1 MSTAARHPGIR
12 KVTTKGG
19 ETRYRLIIDM
29 GRKPDGSR
37 DQRCETFTRL
47 GDAKARQG
55 KIIADRKAG
64 TLVKPTKVTLAKAI
78 DDWLA
83 GRLNLRPAA
92 RRSPVVHRQPGPG
105 PGPARSRPGPEP
117 HQGPPGR
124 SGDRAPRLWPAGR
137 QRPADRPQPPEY
149 QPHADPARGSAGLSG
164 PGWPVARNVARQ
176 VERPKQTRREM
187 QTWTADQAGRFLEA
201 VADDRLAPAWQLS
214 LYGLRRGEIL
224 GLCWKDIDLDARTLT
239 IRLARTS
246 VAGEVLE
253 GEPKTERSKRTL
265 PLDDGLVAAL
275 RSLKKTRQA
284 GERLEAGQAYPRGCG
299 GCGGAHVVV
308 DELGQPYRPEWYSD
322 RFARIAKAAGLPA
335 IRLHDARHTSVTL
348 MILRGVPIPVVSA
361 RHGHASAAFTMAFY
375 AHSQDDALAAAGET
389 LAAAYGRSDR
399 AVKLR

>member
-92 RRSPVVHRQPGPG
+92 RRSYIDGLGLVRDRLGHVQVQNLTKAHLADLVTELRD
-105 PGPARSRPGPEP
+105 S
-117 HQGPPGR
+117 GR
-124 SGDRAPRLWPAGR
+124 RVGNV
-137 QRPADRPQPPEY
+137 QRT
-149 QPHADPARGSAGLSG
+149 GLSPRSINLMLTLLG
-164 PGWPVARNVARQ
+164 AVLDSAAQDGLVASNVARQ

-265 PLDDGLVAAL
+265 PLDDGLVVAL

-361 RHGHASAAFTMAFY
+361 WHGHASAAFTMAFY

-389 LAAAYGRSDR
+389 LAAAYGRSER